1 MGNSNVFNMDV
12 FSKYS
17 AKIYSQLQ
25 YKKSG
30 IFSSDIL
37 IFSNGASLDLTP
49 QLCPSTASV
58 GASSYVSTC
67 FYLVALLINPG
78 PNAAARSL

>member
-1 MGNSNVFNMDV
+1 MLHHWWFMGNSNVFNMDV

-37 IFSNGASLDLTP
+37 IFSNDASLDLTP
-49 QLCPSTASV
+49 QLCQLVLLPTCLR
-58 GASSYVSTC
+58 VST
-67 FYLVALLINPG
+67 
-78 PNAAARSL
+78 